1 MSELLLLR
9 HGTAE
14 DHGSRDHDAA
24 RRLVARGEQE
34 ARVAGRALVALD
46 RVPDVVIAS
55 PKARAW
61 QTAELAAA
69 AWGGAVVEH
78 AAVIGLDLDEAL
90 GLATLGPRVLV
101 VGHEP
106 DLSQVVHD
114 LAGARTKMRKGGV
127 AVLRV
132 GGGGRLEA
140 LLGPREL
147 EQIAAD

>member
-14 DHGSRDHDAA
+14 DHGSRDHDGA
-24 RRLVARGEQE
+24 RKLVARGEGE

-46 RVPDVVIAS
+46 RVPDVVISS
-55 PKARAW
+55 PKVRAW

-78 AAVIGLDLDEAL
+78 AAVVGLNLDEAL
-90 GLATLGPRVLV
+90 GLATLGPRVLI

-114 LAGARTKMRKGGV
+114 LTGARTKMRKGAV

-140 LLGPREL
+140 LLGPHEL
-147 EQIAAD
+147 ERIG